1 MTAKWTL
8 TLPENVWDAFE
19 SLLLAAAEQARGT
32 FVGEPVSE
40 WPPEMREIA
49 EAYEGVCKAVARWEP
64 DRRDSPLMD
73 EPRRE
78 FVIRGIPQFGVVID
92 TLRLLRRNS
101 PGDSF
106 GHAASRG
113 TATIMRMMREDVVT
127 RLARL
132 ACAENRL
139 DL

>member
-8 TLPENVWDAFE
+8 TLPESVWDAFE
-19 SLLLAAAEQARGT
+19 SHLLAAAERSRGT
-32 FVGEPVSE
+32 FPEPVRE
-40 WPPEMREIA
+40 WPREMREIA
-49 EAYEGVCKAVARWEP
+49 EAYDGVCAAVARWEP

-78 FVIRGIPQFGVVID
+78 FVIKGIPQFGVVID
-92 TLRLLRRNS
+92 TLRLLRRDS
-101 PGDSF
+101 PGDRF
-106 GHAASRG
+106 GHVASRG

-132 ACAENRL
+132 ACVENRL